1 VKLEKNLENS
11 KIFLNMVV
19 HDLRNPTN
27 QINFL
32 IEHTLNVLKDLL
44 SGGYIFDKNELKN
57 YHLSLQKIKEK
68 LEAFNNS

>member
-1 VKLEKNLENS
+1 MFQFKLEQKEATIEHLKQKSMKLEKNLENS

-32 IEHTLNVLKDLL
+32 IEQTLNILKDLM
-44 SGGYIFDKNELKN
+44 SGGYIFNK
-57 YHLSLQKIKEK
+57 
-68 LEAFNNS
+68 

>member
-32 IEHTLNVLKDLL
+32 IEHTLNILKDLF

-57 YHLSLQKIKEK
+57 HQLSLQTVKEK
-68 LEAFNNS
+68 LE